1 LSRDVLP
8 IDQKPLRADAAR
20 NRSRVLDA
28 ARTLFAQEG
37 VDVPLDEI
45 ARRAGVGAGTVHR
58 HFPTKNLLVAAIL
71 AADLERR
78 AEEAR
83 ALASDPDPG
92 AALFALVERLLN
104 DGTVNRGLRA
114 ALAESGSNVSTIHR
128 DTTTSFRR
136 SLAELLAAAE
146 RAGAVRED
154 LDVDEL
160 KAVLAGLLVTQE
172 NLGPNEARLAH
183 VRAVVLDGLR
193 PR

>member
-1 LSRDVLP
+1 
-8 IDQKPLRADAAR
+8 LRADAAR

-28 ARTLFAQEG
+28 ARTLFAQIG
-37 VDVPLDEI
+37 IDAPLDEV
-45 ARRAGVGAGTVHR
+45 AKQAGVGPGTVHR
-58 HFPTKNLLVAAIL
+58 HFPTKDQLVAAIL
-71 AADLERR
+71 AADLDRR

-92 AALFALVERLLN
+92 AALFGLLERLLD
-104 DGTVNRGLRA
+104 DGIVNRGLRA
-114 ALAESGSNVSTIHR
+114 ALAESGSKVSTMVP
-128 DTTTSFRR
+128 DSTASFRQA
-136 SLAELLAAAE
+136 LGDLLAAAQAA
-146 RAGAVRED
+146 RAVRED

-172 NLGPNEARLAH
+172 NIRPDETKLAH